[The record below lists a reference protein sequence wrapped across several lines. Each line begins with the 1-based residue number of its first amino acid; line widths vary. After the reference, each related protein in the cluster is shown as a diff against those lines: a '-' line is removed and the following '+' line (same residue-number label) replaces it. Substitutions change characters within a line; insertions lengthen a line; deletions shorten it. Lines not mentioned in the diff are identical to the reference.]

1 MIELFEMTAWV
12 LVGIVVLR
20 ILEALFYGKK
30 DSNMRRGKD
39 EVDAFV
45 LDMGQMIKYH
55 RVRAYL
61 TQAQLAQKIGVSST
75 TMWMWENGRRC
86 PTIKKLVKLSDAL
99 QVNVEL
105 LIPSLPP
112 EDKDDEDQ
120 MDIYDVL
127 EED

>member
-1 MIELFEMTAWV
+1 MIELFEMAAWIF
-12 LVGIVVLR
+12 VGIVALR
-20 ILEALFYGKK
+20 ILEAMFYGKK
-30 DSNMRRGKD
+30 DDMRRGKD

-99 QVNVEL
+99 QVNVEM
-105 LIPSLPP
+105 LIPSLPH
-112 EDKDDEDQ
+112 EDKDDENQ
-120 MDIYDVL
+120 MDIYDAF

>member
-1 MIELFEMTAWV
+1 MIELFEMTAWI

-20 ILEALFYGKK
+20 ILEAVFYGKK
-30 DSNMRRGKD
+30 GDMRRGKD

-45 LDMGQMIKYH
+45 LDMGQMIRYH

-61 TQAQLAQKIGVSST
+61 TQAQLAQKIGVSLT

-112 EDKDDEDQ
+112 EDENDENQ
-120 MDIYDVL
+120 MDIYDVP

>member
-1 MIELFEMTAWV
+1 MIELFEMTAWI
-12 LVGIVVLR
+12 LVGIVALR
-20 ILEALFYGKK
+20 ILEAVFYGRK
-30 DSNMRRGKD
+30 DSNMGRGKD
-39 EVDAFV
+39 KVDAFV
-45 LDMGQMIKYH
+45 LDMGQMIRYH

-86 PTIKKLVKLSDAL
+86 PTIKKLVKLSNAL

-105 LIPSLPP
+105 LIPSLPL
-112 EDKDDEDQ
+112 EDENDENQ
-120 MDIYDVL
+120 MDIYDAL